1 MSDANAGSPGTPGWT
16 GRADQM
22 IAGMRDMGR
31 CYAATHAAMVEG
43 GMTRD
48 EATKVLMAHNAA
60 QQVGMN
66 LKDALKLL
74 RGFE

>member
-1 MSDANAGSPGTPGWT
+1 MSDGTAGSPGTPGWT

-31 CYAATHAAMVEG
+31 SYAATHAGMVEG
-43 GMTRD
+43 GMTRE
-48 EATKVLMAHNAA
+48 EATRVLMANNVA